1 MENSKASFIIRK
13 KYRKQIELLDNEKAW
28 MLFKAI
34 MKMQDWEVLENADP
48 VISMLLSVMEE
59 ERKTDDEKY
68 KEVCEKNRENIK
80 KRRANKKVNEGIQND
95 TTVYDRIP
103 TDTKNT
109 DNDNDIW
116 YIKKEITKEKKINR
130 FEEFWN
136 AYPLKKWKKKAEE
149 RYNTAL
155 KNWVSEDLL
164 ITKAKEYAEECRIKN
179 TELKYIKRPEGWI
192 NGWRYEDT
200 YITAKPKQV
209 KSEDKPYDF
218 TQKPTLIRPKLPWI
232 TNLKKES

>member
-1 MENSKASFIIRK
+1 MELQG
-13 KYRKQIELLDNEKAW
+13 KYYVALMEYWLNGIEPS
-28 MLFKAI
+28 
-34 MKMQDWEVLENADP
+34 DP
-48 VISMLLSVMEE
+48 VIKSLLQWPIYSIDKSNELKKKQSEWWKKHTWNQYTKGDTKWKAQSKQVEVSGSVMEDNGRPME
-59 ERKTDDEKY
+59 DNGRKKIIED
-68 KEVCEKNRENIK
+68 NI
-80 KRRANKKVNEGIQND
+80 
-95 TTVYDRIP
+95 
-103 TDTKNT
+103 
-109 DNDNDIW
+109 
-116 YIKKEITKEKKINR
+116 YIKKENILKEKKTNR
-130 FEEFWN
+130 FEEFWD

-232 TNLKKES
+232 TNLKKEY